1 MTKNYFDFFKRHLLK
16 LSFSVFLLTFSC
28 VAVVAQSQV
37 ALLPIA
43 DAYVR
48 NGSYANINYGKDT
61 AFAVKGSTASSYTK
75 ISYLKFDLDSFS
87 NISSAKIRIYGR
99 NADNT
104 STINISIYGSD
115 SDSWTESGITWNNA
129 PTASTAVL
137 SSAGVSDQ
145 GAYYEFDVTSYA
157 KAQAAGD
164 KVASFLIKDP
174 ANQNKTL
181 AFNSKEYFRNP
192 PQLVVTSVAN
202 NYDTIPP
209 VVKILFNDTSNSSN
223 TYNNQVK
230 ITINSSDAG
239 GSGLASTQYSLN
251 GSAYKTYSSSFI
263 IDSVGNYTIK
273 AKATDGK
280 GNMTVTN
287 DITFSIARAA
297 ASSKTLLP
305 LADAFVRNGSYG
317 AINYG
322 SDTSLLVKGSASV
335 GYSRA
340 SYVKFSLDSV
350 ASIGSAKLR
359 LYGRNADNAINTDI
373 SAFGA
378 DNDTWTENGITF
390 NNAPAASTPALTAA
404 GVTDQAKYYDFD
416 VTDYVKAQVAG
427 DKVVSFLIKD
437 IASRNRNI
445 VFNSKENKLYPPQL
459 VIGAPANVVTQS
471 NSLLF
476 VENPDRFPSN
486 DYFVFSKVQVPWSRD
501 TVTYNANHDS
511 IAVRINNKGIN
522 TLVIKGLALS
532 NDSAWKIE
540 KLKGVTY
547 VPGSGFPLSIS
558 SGAYADVVIRFTA
571 VNQGTRVKILHDTL
585 TILSND
591 DKFPAKNV
599 FLNGIWQKYGEG
611 SNEPYAKEIINA
623 FGFRINTGF
632 GHTDPDLGD
641 STKLKGDEI
650 KPSYFTIADTSRP
663 ISIRQ
668 ISSYHGCCTQ
678 PESISWFAKGSGTL
692 HAVFTHLAKDAQSVL
707 PRKNGSSTSPAEG
720 SFTATGSFGFKVGS
734 RDYSDASLNPSGKIG
749 LRVWKALDAKG
760 NVMPDCYLVSND
772 YLGSQFTN
780 YDYNDNTYFIKNMRP
795 ETGSAFYSALTAAPS
810 ALDFGEK
817 TLQTANSLTLNLASL
832 GKTYADS
839 SKDPSIVISSV
850 SIVGENKSEFSASM
864 PVKTTLNPKENTTL
878 TVGFNPVSQGLK
890 IADLLVYYNNSQAPL
905 RVPLYGIAKATGVT
919 VTANYRIN
927 SGSATPVT
935 INGKTWSADNQY
947 AFDNLE
953 PYSNPR
959 VHQIAAT
966 DEDSLYFKEQSS
978 NGDKK
983 PFRYEL
989 PVANG
994 DYVVRLHFAELY
1006 WGAPG
1011 SGINGGAGSR
1021 VMDVS
1026 LENQL
1031 RLINF
1036 DVTQEVGGAA
1046 ALVKNIP
1053 VTVTDGKLNIDF
1065 SSTVNRPMV
1074 VAVEVYSFRASAAAR
1089 PALVSSVNAANLEN
1103 NLKKVSVY
1111 PNPVDKILHIQF
1123 PGKYAGNSVLQMA
1136 DVTGRIYN
1144 IGKINLQGGI
1154 SNTVEVNISN
1164 LSLKPGF
1171 YYLKIISETRPS
1183 EAIKLIVR

>member
-16 LSFSVFLLTFSC
+16 LSFSVFLVSFSC
-28 VAVVAQSQV
+28 VAAVAQSQV
-37 ALLPIA
+37 ALRPLA

-61 AFAVKGSTASSYTK
+61 AFAVKGSTSSGYTK
-75 ISYLKFDLDSFS
+75 ISYLKFSLDSLS

-99 NADNT
+99 NTDNT
-104 STINISIYGSD
+104 SSINISVFGAD
-115 SDSWTESGITWNNA
+115 SDTWTEGGITWNNA

-137 SSAGVSDQ
+137 SSAGVNDQ

-181 AFNSKEYFRNP
+181 TFNSRENLQNP
-192 PQLVVTSVAN
+192 PQLVVTSAAN

-209 VVKILFNDTSNSSN
+209 VVKILFNDAQGSSN
-223 TYNNQVK
+223 TYNSQVK

-239 GSGLASTQYSLN
+239 GSGLASTQYSIN
-251 GSAYKTYSSSFI
+251 GSLYKIYNSSFI

-273 AKATDGK
+273 AKATDGN
-280 GNMTVTN
+280 GNTTVTN
-287 DITFSIARAA
+287 DITFSIAMAA
-297 ASSKTLLP
+297 ASSKTLFP

-317 AINYG
+317 ATNYG
-322 SDTSLLVKGSASV
+322 SDTSLLVKGSTST
-335 GYSRA
+335 GYART
-340 SYVKFSLDSV
+340 SYVKFALDSV
-350 ASIGSAKLR
+350 TSVGSAKLR
-359 LYGRNADNAINTDI
+359 MYGRNADNTINTDI

-378 DNDTWTENGITF
+378 DNDSWTENGITF

-416 VTDYVKAQVAG
+416 VTDYVKAQLAG

-437 IASRNRNI
+437 IANQNRNI
-445 VFNSKENKLYPPQL
+445 VFNSKENKLNPPQL
-459 VIGAPANVVTQS
+459 VIGASTNVVTQS
-471 NSLLF
+471 NALLF

-486 DYFVFSKVQVPWSRD
+486 DYFVFSRVEVPWSRD

-511 IAVRINNKGIN
+511 IAVRIHNKGIN

-540 KLKGVTY
+540 KLKGVPY
-547 VPGSGFPLSIS
+547 VPGSGFPLSIT
-558 SGAYADVVIRFTA
+558 SGTYADVVIRFTA
-571 VNQGTRVKILHDTL
+571 ADQGTRVKILHDTL
-585 TILSND
+585 TIFSND
-591 DKFPAKNV
+591 DKLPAKNV
-599 FLNGIWQKYGEG
+599 FLNGVWQKYGEG

-623 FGFRINTGF
+623 FGFKTNTGF
-632 GHTDPDLGD
+632 GHTDPDKGD
-641 STKLKGDEI
+641 SSKLKGDEI

-678 PESISWFAKGSGTL
+678 AEAISWFAKGSATL
-692 HAVFTHLAKDAQSVL
+692 HPVFTHLAKDAQSVL

-720 SFTATGSFGFKVGS
+720 TFTTTGSFGFKVGS
-734 RDYSDASLNPSGKIG
+734 KDYSDAAKNPSGKIG

-760 NVMPDCYLVSND
+760 NVMPNCYLVSND
-772 YLGSQFTN
+772 YLGSTFTN
-780 YDYNDNTYFIKNMRP
+780 YDYNDNTYFIKNIRP
-795 ETGSAFYSALTAAPS
+795 ATGSAFYSALTANPS

-832 GKTYADS
+832 GKMYTDS

-864 PVKTTLNPKENTTL
+864 PVKTTLNPQENTTL

-890 IADLLVYYNNSQAPL
+890 IADLLVYYNNAQAPL
-905 RVPLYGIAKATGVT
+905 RVPLYGIAKASGVT

-953 PYSNPR
+953 PYSNPQ

-1089 PALVSSVNAANLEN
+1089 PALISSVNAAGFDN

-1123 PGKYAGNSVLQMA
+1123 PGKYSGNSVLQMA

-1154 SNTVEVNISN
+1154 SNTVEINISD

-1171 YYLKIISETRPS
+1171 YYLRILSEARPS